1 MGIIGDVFEG
11 YVMGLREEH
20 EVALQALEIA
30 LRERNEARLELAVAK
45 ATIDRLKTQAAT
57 IVSNALAERES
68 ILQIL
73 SEVREEAEAL
83 RGKIQVLAGLA
94 TTKT

>member
-1 MGIIGDVFEG
+1 
-11 YVMGLREEH
+11 MGLREE
-20 EVALQALEIA
+20 LEIA
-30 LRERNEARLELAVAK
+30 LRERDEARRELAVAK
-45 ATIDRLKTQAAT
+45 ATIDRLKAQAAT

-83 RGKIQVLAGLA
+83 RGKIQALAGLA